1 MQAHK
6 VVMAACSDYFLTA
19 ICGSK
24 SNGSES
30 ASDADNNMIVELQ
43 YVTMRGFAPLL
54 EYAYT
59 SELNVKASDIIDVL
73 AAASYMQMIDVS
85 ERKLAKYF
93 HVDEL
98 AANKI
103 IMQNFKLL
111 FNIYTNF
118 HYSGPSIW
126 SHKCDGL
133 SYALLKA
140 SSFLLV
146 TNCTE
151 EN

>member
-1 MQAHK
+1 MLSLPQQQLFLVSSIRRAIFLQAHK

-111 FNIYTNF
+111 FNICTNL
-118 HYSGPSIW
+118 I
-126 SHKCDGL
+126 
-133 SYALLKA
+133 
-140 SSFLLV
+140 SSKINDAKL
-146 TNCTE
+146 
-151 EN
+151 